1 MRPVTRLLLVK
12 TASLSCLSSGGA
24 QRAVL
29 RRSIATQT
37 TSIPS
42 SKPTGDISS
51 VFPSLSGQTAKPLP
65 PRFAD
70 LKARLKAGHED
81 ALQASWYRLL
91 AELRKEIEEVKTL
104 GSAIIPEIEYG
115 DIGNVEQRTRFR
127 DGLRKRGVAVIRGVV
142 SAREA
147 LGWKELLSRYI
158 ATNPGVKGRQ
168 ST

>member
-1 MRPVTRLLLVK
+1 MRPISRLSLVE
-12 TASLSCLSSGGA
+12 TALKPYLSSGGA
-24 QRAVL
+24 HRAVL

-37 TSIPS
+37 TTNPS

-51 VFPSLSGQTAKPLP
+51 VFPSLSGQTAKSLP

-91 AELRKEIEEVKTL
+91 AELRKEIEELKML
-104 GSAIIPEIEYG
+104 GGAVIPEIEYG

-158 ATNPGVKGRQ
+158 ASNPGVKGRR
-168 ST
+168 SS